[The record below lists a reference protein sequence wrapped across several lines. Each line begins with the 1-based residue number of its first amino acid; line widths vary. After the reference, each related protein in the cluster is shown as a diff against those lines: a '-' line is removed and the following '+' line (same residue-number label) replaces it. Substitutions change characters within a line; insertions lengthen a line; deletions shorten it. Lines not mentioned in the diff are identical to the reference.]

1 MGNIVPQLRDVDV
14 GRYYPPTVSP
24 AKEFQAIANAENPEL
39 KRIWIEAWKQFMNTF
54 VYDIDEDG
62 ATRWESMLKLYPSK
76 SDTLETRRKAILAKI
91 NSMLPYTERSLQAM
105 LDGVYGVGKIKVNLD
120 YNKYKLWLDVTPDL
134 LLKSLA
140 IRQYTKVIAPANLT
154 MNVSNTVE
162 FKFGLYYGG
171 VVKQTKH
178 VSIYPN
184 GDFTVNIDK
193 SDCIV
198 AGLVRQVK
206 YYILRS

>member
-39 KRIWIEAWKQFMNTF
+39 KKIWIEVWKQFMNTF

-62 ATRWESMLKLYPSK
+62 ASRWESMLKLYPSK

-105 LDGVYGVGKIKVNLD
+105 LDSIYGASKVAIKLK
-120 YNKYKLWLDVTPDL
+120 YNQYEFWLDLSSEL
-134 LLKSLA
+134 LLKSII
-140 IRQYTKVIAPANLT
+140 IRDFARVIIPANLT
-154 MNVSNTVE
+154 INISNTIK
-162 FKFGLYYGG
+162 FDFGLYYGG

-184 GDFTVNIDK
+184 GDFTVDIDNSK
-193 SDCIV
+193 FII
-198 AGLVRQVK
+198 AGVVRQAK
-206 YYILRS
+206 HFTLRS

>member
-1 MGNIVPQLRDVDV
+1 MGNIVPQIRDVDV

-24 AKEFQAIANAENPEL
+24 SKEFQAIASVENPEL
-39 KRIWIEAWKQFMNTF
+39 KRIWIEVWKQFMNTF

-62 ATRWESMLKLYPSK
+62 ASRWESMLRLYPSK
-76 SDTLETRRKAILAKI
+76 SDTIETRRKAILAKI

-134 LLKSLA
+134 LLKSPA
-140 IRQYTKVIAPANLT
+140 IRQYAKVIAPANLT

-184 GDFTVNIDK
+184 GDFTVDIDH
-193 SDCIV
+193 SYFVV
-198 AGLVRQVK
+198 AGVVRQTK
-206 YYILRS
+206 HFTLRS

>member
-1 MGNIVPQLRDVDV
+1 MGNIVPQIRDVDV

-24 AKEFQAIANAENPEL
+24 SKEFQAIASVENPEL
-39 KRIWIEAWKQFMNTF
+39 KRIWIEVWKQFMNTF

-62 ATRWESMLKLYPSK
+62 ATRWESMLKLYPSQ
-76 SDTLETRRKAILAKI
+76 SDTIETRRKAILAKI
-91 NSMLPYTERSLQAM
+91 NSMLPYTERSLQSM
-105 LDGVYGVGKIKVNLD
+105 LDGVYGVGKIKVNID

-134 LLKSLA
+134 LLKSPA

-154 MNVSNTVE
+154 MNVSNTIE

-171 VVKQTKH
+171 LIKQTKH

-184 GDFTVNIDK
+184 GDFAINIDN
-193 SDCIV
+193 SDYLV
-198 AGLVRQVK
+198 AGVVRQIGRAHV
-206 YYILRS
+206 

>member
-1 MGNIVPQLRDVDV
+1 MGNIVPQIRDVDV
-14 GRYYPPTVSP
+14 DRYYPPTVSP
-24 AKEFQAIANAENPEL
+24 AKEFQAIANAENPEI
-39 KRIWIEAWKQFMNTF
+39 KRIWIEVWKQFMNTF

-184 GDFTVNIDK
+184 GNFTVDIDH
-193 SDCIV
+193 SYFVV
-198 AGLVRQVK
+198 AGVVRQAK
-206 YYILRS
+206 HFTLRS

>member
-1 MGNIVPQLRDVDV
+1 MGNIVPQIRDVDV

-24 AKEFQAIANAENPEL
+24 AKEFQAIANAENPEM
-39 KRIWIEAWKQFMNTF
+39 KKIWIEVWKQFMNTF

-62 ATRWESMLKLYPSK
+62 ASRWESMLKLYPSK

-105 LDGVYGVGKIKVNLD
+105 LDGVYGVGKIKVNID
-120 YNKYKLWLDVTPDL
+120 YNKYKLWLDVAPDL
-134 LLKSLA
+134 LLKSPA
-140 IRQYTKVIAPANLT
+140 IRQYAKVIAPANLT

-184 GDFTVNIDK
+184 GDFTVDIDH
-193 SDCIV
+193 SYFVV
-198 AGLVRQVK
+198 AGVVRQTK
-206 YYILRS
+206 HFTLRS

>member
-1 MGNIVPQLRDVDV
+1 MGNIVPQIRDVDV

-24 AKEFQAIANAENPEL
+24 SKEFQAIASVENPEL
-39 KRIWIEAWKQFMNTF
+39 KRIWIEVWKQFMNTF
-54 VYDIDEDG
+54 VYDIDVDG

-76 SDTLETRRKAILAKI
+76 SDTIETRRKAILAKI
-91 NSMLPYTERSLQAM
+91 NSMLPYTERSLQSM
-105 LDGVYGVGKIKVNLD
+105 LDGVYGVGKIKVNID
-120 YNKYKLWLDVTPDL
+120 YNKYKLWLDVAPDL
-134 LLKSLA
+134 LLKSPA

-154 MNVSNTVE
+154 MNVSNTIE

-184 GDFTVNIDK
+184 GDFNVDIDHLYFV
-193 SDCIV
+193 V
-198 AGLVRQVK
+198 AGVVRQAK
-206 YYILRS
+206 HFTLRS